1 MGNKILCHCIALR
14 QIALKL
20 TKIYDEALIDTGI
33 KVTQYSLLKN
43 IEKISTPNIKN
54 LAIATQLDRSTL
66 ARNLEKL
73 ERMKLVFFKFGDDKR
88 NKILILTSHGKQI
101 LIKANITWESIQDK
115 VSKNLGEDK
124 KNIFDL
130 TIKNIN
136 ELKL

>member
-1 MGNKILCHCIALR
+1 MDNKILCHCIALR

-33 KVTQYSLLKN
+33 KITQYSLLKN
-43 IEKISTPNIKN
+43 IEKIGSPNINN

-73 ERMKLVFFKFGDDKR
+73 ERMKLIFFKFGNDKR
-88 NKILILTSHGKQI
+88 NKILSLTPHGKQI
-101 LIKANITWESIQDK
+101 VIKANIAWETIQDK
-115 VSKNLGEDK
+115 ITKDLGIDK
-124 KNIFDL
+124 KSIFDL

-136 ELKL
+136 DLKL

>member
-1 MGNKILCHCIALR
+1 MDNKILCHCIALR
-14 QIALKL
+14 KIALKL

-43 IEKISTPNIKN
+43 IEKIGTPNIKN

-73 ERMKLVFFKFGDDKR
+73 ERMKLVFLKFGDDKR
-88 NKILILTSHGKQI
+88 NKILSLTSHGKQI
-101 LIKANITWESIQDK
+101 LIKANIAWEIIQDK

>member
-1 MGNKILCHCIALR
+1 MGNKILCNCIALR

-33 KVTQYSLLKN
+33 KVTQYSLLNN
-43 IEKISTPNIKN
+43 IEKIGTPNIKN

-66 ARNLEKL
+66 TRNLEKL
-73 ERMKLVFFKFGDDKR
+73 ERMKLVFLKFGDDKR
-88 NKILILTSHGKQI
+88 NKILSLTSHGKQI
-101 LIKANITWESIQDK
+101 LIKANIAWEIIQDK

>member
-1 MGNKILCHCIALR
+1 MGNKILCNCIALR

-43 IEKISTPNIKN
+43 IEKIGTPNIKN

-73 ERMKLVFFKFGDDKR
+73 ERMKLVFLKFGDDKR
-88 NKILILTSHGKQI
+88 NKILSITSQGKQI
-101 LIKANITWESIQDK
+101 LIKANIAWEIIQDK

-136 ELKL
+136 EL

>member
-1 MGNKILCHCIALR
+1 MGNKILCNCIALR

-20 TKIYDEALIDTGI
+20 TKIYDEVLIDTGI
-33 KVTQYSLLKN
+33 KITQYSLLKN
-43 IEKISTPNIKN
+43 IEKIGTPNIKN
-54 LAIATQLDRSTL
+54 LAIAAQLDRSTL

-73 ERMKLVFFKFGDDKR
+73 ERMKLVFFKFGNDKR
-88 NKILILTSHGKQI
+88 NKILTLTSHGKQI
-101 LIKANITWESIQDK
+101 LIKANIAWEIIQDK

>member
-1 MGNKILCHCIALR
+1 MGNKILCNCIALR

-43 IEKISTPNIKN
+43 IEKIGTPNIKN

-73 ERMKLVFFKFGDDKR
+73 ERMKLVFLKFGDDKR
-88 NKILILTSHGKQI
+88 NKILKLTSHGKQI
-101 LIKANITWESIQDK
+101 LIKANIAWETIQDK
-115 VSKNLGEDK
+115 VSKNLEEDK

>member
-1 MGNKILCHCIALR
+1 MGNKILCNCIALR

-43 IEKISTPNIKN
+43 IEKIGTPNIKN
-54 LAIATQLDRSTL
+54 LAIATQPDRSTL

-73 ERMKLVFFKFGDDKR
+73 ERMKLVFFKFGNDKR
-88 NKILILTSHGKQI
+88 NKILSLTPHGKQI
-101 LIKANITWESIQDK
+101 LIKANIAWEALQDK

>member
-1 MGNKILCHCIALR
+1 MGNKILCNCIALR

-20 TKIYDEALIDTGI
+20 IKTYDEALIDTGI

-43 IEKISTPNIKN
+43 IEKIGTPNIKN

-73 ERMKLVFFKFGDDKR
+73 ERMKLAFLKFGDDKR
-88 NKILILTSHGKQI
+88 NKILGLTSHGKEI
-101 LIKANITWESIQDK
+101 LIKANIAWETIQDK

>member
-1 MGNKILCHCIALR
+1 MGNKVLCNCIALR

-43 IEKISTPNIKN
+43 IEKIGTPNIKN
-54 LAIATQLDRSTL
+54 LAIATQLDSSTL
-66 ARNLEKL
+66 ARNLKKL
-73 ERMKLVFFKFGDDKR
+73 ERMKLVFLKFGDDKR
-88 NKILILTSHGKQI
+88 NKIISLTPHGKQI
-101 LIKANITWESIQDK
+101 LTKANISWKTIQDQ
-115 VSKNLGEDK
+115 VSKNLGENK

>member
-1 MGNKILCHCIALR
+1 MGNKILCNCIALR

-43 IEKISTPNIKN
+43 IQKIGTPNIKN

-73 ERMKLVFFKFGDDKR
+73 ERMKLVFLKFGDDKR
-88 NKILILTSHGKQI
+88 NKILSLTSHGKQI
-101 LIKANITWESIQDK
+101 LIKANIAWETIQDK

>member
-1 MGNKILCHCIALR
+1 MGNKILCNCIALR

-20 TKIYDEALIDTGI
+20 TKLYDEALIDTGI

-43 IEKISTPNIKN
+43 IEKIGTPNIKN

-73 ERMKLVFFKFGDDKR
+73 ERMKLVFLKFGDDKR
-88 NKILILTSHGKQI
+88 NKILSLTSHGKQI
-101 LIKANITWESIQDK
+101 LIKANIAWEIIQDK

>member
-1 MGNKILCHCIALR
+1 MGNKILCNCIALR

-43 IEKISTPNIKN
+43 IEKIGTPNINN
-54 LAIATQLDRSTL
+54 LAISTQLDRSTL
-66 ARNLEKL
+66 ARNLERL
-73 ERMKLVFFKFGDDKR
+73 EQMKLVFLKFGDDQR
-88 NKILILTSHGKQI
+88 NKILSLTPHGKRI
-101 LIKANITWESIQDK
+101 LIKANIAWEIIQDK

-124 KNIFDL
+124 RNIFDL

>member
-1 MGNKILCHCIALR
+1 MDNKILCHCIALR

-33 KVTQYSLLKN
+33 KITQYSLLKN
-43 IEKISTPNIKN
+43 IEKIGSPNINN

-66 ARNLEKL
+66 ARILEKL
-73 ERMKLVFFKFGDDKR
+73 ERMKLVFLKFGDDKR
-88 NKILILTSHGKQI
+88 NKNFSLTSHGKQI
-101 LIKANITWESIQDK
+101 LIKANIEWETIQDK

-136 ELKL
+136 EIKL

>member
-1 MGNKILCHCIALR
+1 MGNKILCNCIALR

-33 KVTQYSLLKN
+33 KVTQYSLLNN
-43 IEKISTPNIKN
+43 IEKIGTPNIKN

-73 ERMKLVFFKFGDDKR
+73 ERMKLVFFKFGNDKR
-88 NKILILTSHGKQI
+88 NKILSLTSHGKQI
-101 LIKANITWESIQDK
+101 LIKANIAWENIQDK

-124 KNIFDL
+124 RNIFDL

>member
-1 MGNKILCHCIALR
+1 MDNKILCHCIALR
-14 QIALKL
+14 QISLKL

-33 KVTQYSLLKN
+33 KITQYSLLKN
-43 IEKISTPNIKN
+43 IEKIDSPNIN
-54 LAIATQLDRSTL
+54 HLATATQLDRSTL
-66 ARNLEKL
+66 TRNLKKL
-73 ERMKLVFFKFGDDKR
+73 ERMKLIFFEFGDDKR
-88 NKILILTSHGKQI
+88 NKILSLTSHGKQI
-101 LIKANITWESIQDK
+101 LIKANIAWEIIQDK

>member
-1 MGNKILCHCIALR
+1 MGNKILCNCIALR

-43 IEKISTPNIKN
+43 IEKIGTPNIKN

-73 ERMKLVFFKFGDDKR
+73 ERMKLVFLKFGDDKR
-88 NKILILTSHGKQI
+88 NKILSLTSHGKQI
-101 LIKANITWESIQDK
+101 LIKANIAWEIIQDK

-124 KNIFDL
+124 KNIFHL

>member
-1 MGNKILCHCIALR
+1 MDNKILCHCIALR
-14 QIALKL
+14 KIALKL

-43 IEKISTPNIKN
+43 IEKIGTPNINN
-54 LAIATQLDRSTL
+54 LAISTQLDRSTL
-66 ARNLEKL
+66 TRNLKKL
-73 ERMKLVFFKFGDDKR
+73 ERMKLIFFKFGDDKR
-88 NKILILTSHGKQI
+88 NKILTLTPHGKQI
-101 LIKANITWESIQDK
+101 LIKANIAWETIQDK

>member
-1 MGNKILCHCIALR
+1 MGNKILCNCIALR

-43 IEKISTPNIKN
+43 IEKIGTPNIKN

-73 ERMKLVFFKFGDDKR
+73 KRMKLVFLKFGDDKR
-88 NKILILTSHGKQI
+88 NKILSLTSHGKQI
-101 LIKANITWESIQDK
+101 LIKANIAWEIIQDK

>member
-1 MGNKILCHCIALR
+1 MGNKVLCNCIALR

-43 IEKISTPNIKN
+43 IEKIGTPNIKN

-73 ERMKLVFFKFGDDKR
+73 ERMKLVFLKFGDDKR
-88 NKILILTSHGKQI
+88 NKILSLTFHGKQI
-101 LIKANITWESIQDK
+101 LIKANIAWEIIQDK

>member
-1 MGNKILCHCIALR
+1 MDNKILCHCIALR
-14 QIALKL
+14 KIALKL

-43 IEKISTPNIKN
+43 IEKIGTPNIKN

-73 ERMKLVFFKFGDDKR
+73 ERMKLVFFKFGNDKR
-88 NKILILTSHGKQI
+88 NKIISLTTHGKQI
-101 LIKANITWESIQDK
+101 LTKANISWKTIQDQ
-115 VSKNLGEDK
+115 VSKNLGENK

-130 TIKNIN
+130 TIRNIN

>member
-1 MGNKILCHCIALR
+1 MGNKILCNCIALR

-43 IEKISTPNIKN
+43 IEKIGTPNINN

-73 ERMKLVFFKFGDDKR
+73 ERMKLVFLKFGDDKR
-88 NKILILTSHGKQI
+88 NKILSLTSHGKQI
-101 LIKANITWESIQDK
+101 LIKANIAWEIIQDK

>member
-1 MGNKILCHCIALR
+1 MGNKILCNCIALR

-43 IEKISTPNIKN
+43 IEKIGTPNIKN

-73 ERMKLVFFKFGDDKR
+73 ERMKLVFLKFGDDKR
-88 NKILILTSHGKQI
+88 NKILSLTSHGKQI
-101 LIKANITWESIQDK
+101 LIKANIAWETIQDK

>member
-1 MGNKILCHCIALR
+1 MGNKILCNCIALR

-73 ERMKLVFFKFGDDKR
+73 ERMKLVFLKFGDNKR
-88 NKILILTSHGKQI
+88 NKILSLTPHGKQI
-101 LIKANITWESIQDK
+101 LIKANIAWESIQDK

>member
-1 MGNKILCHCIALR
+1 MGNKILCNCIALR

-43 IEKISTPNIKN
+43 IEKIDTPNIKN

-73 ERMKLVFFKFGDDKR
+73 ERMKLVFLKFGDDKR
-88 NKILILTSHGKQI
+88 NKILSLTSHGKQI
-101 LIKANITWESIQDK
+101 LIKANIAWEIIQDK

>member
-1 MGNKILCHCIALR
+1 MGNKILCNCIALR

-43 IEKISTPNIKN
+43 IEKIDSPNIN
-54 LAIATQLDRSTL
+54 HLATATQLDRSTL
-66 ARNLEKL
+66 TRNLKKL
-73 ERMKLVFFKFGDDKR
+73 ERMKLIFFKFGDDKR
-88 NKILILTSHGKQI
+88 NKIISLTPHGKQI
-101 LIKANITWESIQDK
+101 LTKANISWKTIQDQ
-115 VSKNLGEDK
+115 VSKNLGENK